1 MADPFRILT
10 VCHGNICRSP
20 VAEYLLR
27 QALPTDRFAI
37 SSAGTG
43 AVVGWG
49 VYEAMDTLL
58 KAQGI
63 DAADF
68 AARQLNFR
76 IINDAELIL
85 TMTLRQ
91 RAWIAEEVP
100 AAIRRTFTMREFA
113 RLAAAVRA
121 ESPDSVQ
128 AMVAAAAAS
137 RAVYALPDGDT
148 DEIADPYGLEQ
159 SAYQEAF
166 TAIEATIPTIKAE
179 LTHYPELRSAPGK
192 DPFADFVL

>member
-27 QALPTDRFAI
+27 EALGPEDFTV
-37 SSAGTG
+37 SSAGIG

-49 VYEAMDTLL
+49 VHEAMAELL
-58 KAQGI
+58 AARGI
-63 DAADF
+63 DTTGF
-68 AARQLNFR
+68 AARQLNFK

-137 RAVYALPDGDT
+137 RAVYQLREGDT
-148 DEIADPYGLEQ
+148 DEIADPYGREE
-159 SAYQEAF
+159 SAYTEAF
-166 TAIEATIPTIKAE
+166 SAIQAAVAPIKSE